1 MKIIFFITIC
11 FILTSSFG
19 QSKKN
24 DSTTNNLEIN
34 YLTGL
39 HKKMKSGRDTITPD
53 IKFYTEIG
61 TKLTPT
67 EANHFSRSENYAFD
81 LYVNDSNKLKVIV
94 IRTAS
99 EKEKLAFKKMA
110 IAELSEGEFIG
121 QLAKPFEVIDIKGYR
136 YGPQQLKGKII
147 VLHFWMFDCPPCLES
162 LIELNK
168 IVQKYEEKDIVV
180 LGVTLRKKE
189 EINKFFYKSAFK
201 FNIIPEGV
209 DLINSFDIDSYPTHL
224 IIDKNSK
231 ITFYHKGLSSFTI
244 SNLKNEIERLLNL

>member
-1 MKIIFFITIC
+1 MKIIFFVTIC

-19 QSKKN
+19 QAKKN
-24 DSTTNNLEIN
+24 DTTSNNLEVD
-34 YLTGL
+34 YLKGL
-39 HKKMKSGRDTITPD
+39 HKKMESGRDTITPD
-53 IKFYTEIG
+53 IKFYIEIG
-61 TKLTPT
+61 TKLTPIDV
-67 EANHFSRSENYAFD
+67 NRMSRSQNNAFD
-81 LYVNDSNKLKVIV
+81 LYINDSNKLKAIV

-110 IAELSEGEFIG
+110 AAELSEGKFIG
-121 QLAKPFEVIDIKGYR
+121 QLVKPFEVIDIKGYR
-136 YGPQQLKGKII
+136 YGPKQLNDKII

-168 IVQKYEEKDIVV
+168 IVQEYKEKDIVV

-201 FNIIPEGV
+201 FSIVPEGI
-209 DLINSFDIDSYPTHL
+209 DLMNSFNIDSYPAHI

-231 ITFYHKGLSSFTI
+231 ITFYHTGLSSFTI
-244 SNLKNEIERLLNL
+244 GNLKKEIARLLNL